1 MSSGDPNAS
10 LVDGTLNSTLNSTLG
25 PTQNRLQSSSFAKLL
40 DPDFLLLEAK
50 VIFSALSII
59 WIAAHASLRR
69 PPSAAPSKGPK
80 NKRSKDPQF
89 AEGFVASDAIML
101 PVMAGIVL
109 IGLYYLIEYLQ
120 DPDILNKILR
130 IYISTVSVASL
141 ARLATD
147 SLNIVTS
154 FVFPEMWVN
163 RRGDLFRIDAE
174 HRRHVLTLA
183 DGRCIS
189 DPARLS
195 PFPSYLSSV
204 RWSERTLAA
213 AWEMRHLFTE
223 EWTARLAM
231 HGLGSLTFNLRLNT
245 LLGVLVSILISVAY
259 HVTGWHLISNLLG
272 SALTYSSFSLMSPTS
287 FAIGS
292 MVLAGLFIYD
302 IVMVFYTYVITNDTN
317 SHLGA
322 KLTDGKTFYDYG
334 GEKGRRPDQA
344 RLPGRKWNES
354 AWTW

>member
-1 MSSGDPNAS
+1 MSSGEPNAS
-10 LVDGTLNSTLNSTLG
+10 LADGTFNSSLNSTLESS
-25 PTQNRLQSSSFAKLL
+25 QNAVQSPIFAKLL
-40 DPDFLLLEAK
+40 NPDFLLLEAK

-69 PPSAAPSKGPK
+69 PPSAAPSKGASK
-80 NKRSKDPQF
+80 KSKDPQF

-147 SLNIVTS
+147 TLNIGTS
-154 FVFPEMWVN
+154 FVFPEMWIN
-163 RRGDLFRIDAE
+163 RRGDLFHIDAE
-174 HRRHVLTLA
+174 HRRHFLTLA
-183 DGRCIS
+183 DGRS
-189 DPARLS
+189 FRDPARTS
-195 PFPSYLSSV
+195 PFPGYLSST
-204 RWSERTLAA
+204 RWSERTLEA
-213 AWEMRHLFTE
+213 AWEMRHLLTE

-245 LLGVLVSILISVAY
+245 LLGVLVSIMISIAY

-272 SALTYSSFSLMSPTS
+272 AALTYSSFSLMSPTS

-302 IVMVFYTYVITNDTN
+302 IVMVFYTYVIPTYMQSEADKKQDL
-317 SHLGA
+317 S
-322 KLTDGKTFYDYG
+322 
-334 GEKGRRPDQA
+334 
-344 RLPGRKWNES
+344 
-354 AWTW
+354 